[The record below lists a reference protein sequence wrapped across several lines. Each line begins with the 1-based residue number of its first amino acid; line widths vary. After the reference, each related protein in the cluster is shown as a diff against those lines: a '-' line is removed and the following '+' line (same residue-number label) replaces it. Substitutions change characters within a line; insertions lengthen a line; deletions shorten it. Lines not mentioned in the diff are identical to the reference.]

1 MRILSNQLKSQY
13 RSFLEQRGKEQR
25 AVIIVIYQQAEIVI
39 SVFGQEM

>member
-13 RSFLEQRGKEQR
+13 RSFLGQRGKEQR
-25 AVIIVIYQQAEIVI
+25 AVIVIYQQAEIVI